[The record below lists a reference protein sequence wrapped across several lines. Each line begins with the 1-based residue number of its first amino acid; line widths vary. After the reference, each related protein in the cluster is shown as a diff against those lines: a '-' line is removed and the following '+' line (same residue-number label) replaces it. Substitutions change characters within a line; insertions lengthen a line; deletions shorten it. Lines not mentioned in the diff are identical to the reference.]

1 MPRWV
6 DTREG
11 GEEEVDDESTSEEED
26 DEEIEDQ
33 AVEEDVDVEEEDG
46 EGNVDQNDRAASNAQ
61 AGPSGQRGKISIS
74 LGKKGLVC
82 HVCGKKGHCAGFVGS
97 VYHDCPFKPC
107 YLCKQAGH
115 TTMTCPFRI
124 APEHGCR
131 QATGICSD
139 GMLACV
145 RQRELSGRRQDLH
158 IEQNDWLVDAAVLKL
173 HSRRCTCLEFH
184 PTKDNIVV
192 SGDKKGQVAI
202 WDFEKVHERTV
213 HGNMHRALTN
223 NLRFLGPLHDMQ
235 CASASS
241 DGLCKVFDVETGFD
255 TVVLNM
261 NPDGWIP
268 GVTNERTWI
277 MLYGLDV
284 CTERQLIIAGDSKG
298 KVYFADARTNKE
310 IAQLQLHKKG
320 NKVNTVHVNP
330 VNCNLMMTGS
340 NDWTARIFD
349 IRNMPSSVG
358 SSSSHASGNGSEDKA
373 MELTCLDHP
382 KVVNAAYF
390 SPRSG
395 SKIMTTCIDNR
406 LRIWD
411 YILSAGGPPDREI
424 VHSHDFNRYLTPF
437 RAEWDPKDTAERT
450 IVVGRYISEDFGG
463 AALHPVDIMDASTG
477 RLLTQLV
484 DANLATICPV
494 NKPHPRMD
502 VIISGSSRSLYAWR
516 PVSEGN
522 EDEAERARVAA
533 EKKGG
538 AAPSSDHFV
547 SYDADD
553 AATEKKKRK
562 AASAAA
568 GNLKDG
574 SPAGKGKGKG
584 KAGPLFAEDDDTP
597 PSKANWKKKKDDN
610 TEGKRKKK

>member
-1 MPRWV
+1 M
-6 DTREG
+6 
-11 GEEEVDDESTSEEED
+11 EEESTSEEED
-26 DEEIEDQ
+26 D
-33 AVEEDVDVEEEDG
+33 DVEEEVEEEED
-46 EGNVDQNDRAASNAQ
+46 EAEEENDADQDDRTASNAQ
-61 AGPSGQRGKISIS
+61 AGPSGQREKITIS

-107 YLCKQAGH
+107 YLCKQSGH

-131 QATGICSD
+131 QASGICSD
-139 GMLACV
+139 GMLAFV
-145 RQRELSGRRQDLH
+145 RQRELSGRRQDMH
-158 IEQNDWLVDAAVLKL
+158 IEQNDWLVDSAVLKL

-192 SGDKKGQVAI
+192 SGDKKGQVAV
-202 WDFEKVHERTV
+202 WDFEK
-213 HGNMHRALTN
+213 
-223 NLRFLGPLHDMQ
+223 

-268 GVTNERTWI
+268 GVTNERTWV

-284 CTERQLIIAGDSKG
+284 CTERQLIIAGDNKG

-310 IAQLQLHKKG
+310 IAQHQLHKKG

-330 VNCNLMMTGS
+330 MNCNLMMTGS

-349 IRNMPSSVG
+349 IRAMSSSVG
-358 SSSSHASGNGSEDKA
+358 GSSSNGNSGSKSDGEP
-373 MELTCLDHP
+373 MEVACMDHP

-395 SKIMTTCIDNR
+395 TKIMTTCIDNR

-411 YILSAGGPPDREI
+411 YILSASDAPDREI

-437 RAEWDPKDTAERT
+437 RAEWDPKDAAERT
-450 IVVGRYISEDFGG
+450 VIIGRYISEDFGG

-484 DANLATICPV
+484 DANLSTICPV
-494 NKPHPRMD
+494 NKPHPRLD

-516 PVSEGN
+516 PVSKDGE
-522 EDEAERARVAA
+522 EDSERAKVAA
-533 EKKGG
+533 EKKNK
-538 AAPSSDHFV
+538 AAPSSNHYV

-568 GNLKDG
+568 VQEDEGV
-574 SPAGKGKGKG
+574 PAGKGKGK
-584 KAGPLFAEDDDTP
+584 KSAATVFSEDDTP
-597 PSKANWKKKKDDN
+597 PSKAKGGRKKKDDDQP
-610 TEGKRKKK
+610 EGKKRKK